1 MTASRIAP
9 TFAALSVALAACA
22 DAPTAATSSKLTP
35 GAADA
40 VVKPCKVGCS
50 TRIAY
55 SRMYFGPASTVYPDS
70 GHIFTM
76 LTDGT
81 SKQQLTSGPG
91 YNQDPSWSPGYTK
104 IAFSSMRRGTN
115 NHSKIFVMNADGS
128 GVTQL
133 TPNDIHDDQIP
144 RWSPDGKQL
153 VFSSD
158 RGPGGTEQLWVVNV
172 DGTGLT
178 QLTSDSFVYR
188 TPQWAPNG
196 SAIYFST
203 NRLNGKWDIGMIALR
218 GSLAGVKMLTNTPT
232 EDEIDIALSPDG
244 TRIAAA
250 SIVTTSNIR
259 QINEYD
265 AATGAKVA
273 GVLQYP
279 GFDKMPRNLTYA
291 PNGATI
297 AFTEYQYHAA
307 TGQTTAV
314 VMRRPLG
321 GWGQVSTPL
330 TPAGEY
336 NFAGGWVR

>member
-9 TFAALSVALAACA
+9 AFAALTVALAACA
-22 DAPTAATSSKLTP
+22 DAPTAANSSKLTP

-55 SRMYFGPASTVYPDS
+55 SRLYFPANSVYPDS

-81 SKQQLTSGPG
+81 SKQQLTFGWGDSR
-91 YNQDPSWSPGYTK
+91 DPSWSPGYTK
-104 IAFSSMRRGTN
+104 IAFSSLRRGTN
-115 NHSKIFVMNADGS
+115 NHYKIFVMNADGS
-128 GVTQL
+128 DVTQL
-133 TPNDIHDDQIP
+133 TPSDNYDDELP
-144 RWSPDGKQL
+144 RWSPDGKKL

-158 RGPGGTEQLWVVNV
+158 RGPGSSEQLWVVNA

-178 QLTSDSFVYR
+178 QLTSDSYYYR
-188 TPQWAPNG
+188 TPQWAPDG
-196 SAIYFST
+196 SALYFST
-203 NRLNGKWDIGMIALR
+203 NRVNNQWDVGMLTLR
-218 GSLAGVKMLTNTPT
+218 GFPSGVKMLTNTPT

-244 TRIAAA
+244 SRFVAAT
-250 SIVTTSNIR
+250 INTTSNIR
-259 QINEYD
+259 YVNEYD
-265 AATGAKVA
+265 AATGAKLSQ
-273 GVLQYP
+273 VLQYLTQY
-279 GFDKMPRNLTYA
+279 KLARNLTYA

-297 AFTEYQYHAA
+297 GFTEYEYHQA
-307 TGQTTAV
+307 TGQSSAR

-321 GWGQVSTPL
+321 GLGQVSTPL

-336 NFAGGWVR
+336 NMAGGWAR